1 MAKLFAKRIKM
12 VMPTIIEETQFSF
25 IEGRHLLQ
33 SALITNE
40 VIEEAR
46 RSHTPCLI
54 FKVDYEKAYD
64 SISWE
69 FLMYMLRRI
78 GFSPKWVKW
87 IEGCINLPQ
96 FQFCGSFN
104 WVDEESNDR
113 KFVYKGFL
121 VGSNNVSISLLQY
134 ADDTILVVEA
144 SMDNV
149 RTLKAILRAFELVL
163 GLKINFAKSC
173 FRAFGVS
180 DQWKQDAAKYLNCS
194 LLTLPF
200 VYLGIPIGANP
211 RVPKSVVD
219 KLLRLQRR
227 FLWGGGLDHNK
238 IAWIK

>member
-1 MAKLFAKRIKM
+1 MSEPQHLNEYRPISLIGCMYKIMAKLFAKRIKM

-64 SISWE
+64 SVSWE

-96 FQFCGSFN
+96 FQF
-104 WVDEESNDR
+104 W
-113 KFVYKGFL
+113 
-121 VGSNNVSISLLQY
+121 
-134 ADDTILVVEA
+134 
-144 SMDNV
+144 
-149 RTLKAILRAFELVL
+149 
-163 GLKINFAKSC
+163 
-173 FRAFGVS
+173 
-180 DQWKQDAAKYLNCS
+180 
-194 LLTLPF
+194 
-200 VYLGIPIGANP
+200 
-211 RVPKSVVD
+211 
-219 KLLRLQRR
+219 
-227 FLWGGGLDHNK
+227 
-238 IAWIK
+238 